1 LVINVAVNSNQIR
14 NIEKIGVSRM
24 IDEDLEVGEEIHE
37 VSDNSPTLTGDVASH
52 QDQPEISQN
61 PPELQK
67 RLMNKNLQFFLGVLA
82 YPILLIIAS
91 YLFFEIGWAI
101 GNYDTGVFIQWTV
114 IVGGYVVGIVL
125 GFTSG
130 HRSFAWGIIASIV
143 IIPFLIFIL
152 FLLLILLFVFSDP
165 IPGM

>member
-1 LVINVAVNSNQIR
+1 
-14 NIEKIGVSRM
+14 
-24 IDEDLEVGEEIHE
+24 
-37 VSDNSPTLTGDVASH
+37 
-52 QDQPEISQN
+52 
-61 PPELQK
+61 
-67 RLMNKNLQFFLGVLA
+67 LA
-82 YPILLIIAS
+82 YPILLIIAGN
-91 YLFFEIGWAI
+91 LFFEIGGTI

-143 IIPFLIFIL
+143 IIPFLFFIL
-152 FLLLILLFVFSDP
+152 FLLFILLLLSSDP

>member
-1 LVINVAVNSNQIR
+1 
-14 NIEKIGVSRM
+14 M
-24 IDEDLEVGEEIHE
+24 IDENLESGDEVKL
-37 VSDNSPTLTGDVASH
+37 VSDNSQTLTGDVGYF
-52 QDQPEISQN
+52 QDQSEPSQN

-67 RLMNKNLQFFLGVLA
+67 RMMNKYLQFFLGVLA
-82 YPILLIIAS
+82 YPILLIIAGN
-91 YLFFEIGWAI
+91 LFFEIGWAI

-152 FLLLILLFVFSDP
+152 FLLLILLFLFSDP

>member
-1 LVINVAVNSNQIR
+1 
-14 NIEKIGVSRM
+14 M
-24 IDEDLEVGEEIHE
+24 IDEDFEREEE
-37 VSDNSPTLTGDVASH
+37 FKQASYNSPTITGDVAYFQEQS
-52 QDQPEISQN
+52 EISQN
-61 PPELQK
+61 PPDMQK
-67 RLMNKNLQFFLGVLA
+67 QMMNKNLQFFLGVLV
-82 YPILLIIAS
+82 YPILLMIAG
-91 YLFFEIGWAI
+91 YFFFEIGWAI

-143 IIPFLIFIL
+143 IIPFLFFIL
-152 FLLLILLFVFSDP
+152 FLLFILLLLSSDP

>member
-1 LVINVAVNSNQIR
+1 
-14 NIEKIGVSRM
+14 M
-24 IDEDLEVGEEIHE
+24 IDEDLEGGEEIHE
-37 VSDNSPTLTGDVASH
+37 VSDNSPTLTGDVAYL

-67 RLMNKNLQFFLGVLA
+67 RMMNKNLQFFLGVLA
-82 YPILLIIAS
+82 YPILLIIAG

-130 HRSFAWGIIASIV
+130 HRPFAWGIIASIV
-143 IIPFLIFIL
+143 IIPFLFFIL
-152 FLLLILLFVFSDP
+152 FLLFIVLLLSSDP

>member
-1 LVINVAVNSNQIR
+1 
-14 NIEKIGVSRM
+14 M

-37 VSDNSPTLTGDVASH
+37 VSDNSPTLTGDVAYL

-82 YPILLIIAS
+82 YPILLIIAG

>member
-1 LVINVAVNSNQIR
+1 
-14 NIEKIGVSRM
+14 M
-24 IDEDLEVGEEIHE
+24 
-37 VSDNSPTLTGDVASH
+37 
-52 QDQPEISQN
+52 
-61 PPELQK
+61 
-67 RLMNKNLQFFLGVLA
+67 MNKNLQFFLGVLA
-82 YPILLIIAS
+82 YPILLIIAG

>member
-1 LVINVAVNSNQIR
+1 
-14 NIEKIGVSRM
+14 M

-37 VSDNSPTLTGDVASH
+37 VSDNSPTLTGDVAH
-52 QDQPEISQN
+52 LQDQPEISQN

-67 RLMNKNLQFFLGVLA
+67 RMMNKNLQFFLGVLA
-82 YPILLIIAS
+82 YPILLIIAG

-130 HRSFAWGIIASIV
+130 HRPFAWGIIASIV

>member
-1 LVINVAVNSNQIR
+1 
-14 NIEKIGVSRM
+14 M
-24 IDEDLEVGEEIHE
+24 TDEDLEGGEEIHE
-37 VSDNSPTLTGDVASH
+37 GSDNSPTLTGDVAYL
-52 QDQPEISQN
+52 QEQPEISQN

-67 RLMNKNLQFFLGVLA
+67 RMMNKYLQFFLGVLA
-82 YPILLIIAS
+82 YPILLIIAGN
-91 YLFFEIGWAI
+91 LFFEIGGTI

-143 IIPFLIFIL
+143 IIPFLFFIL
-152 FLLLILLFVFSDP
+152 FLLFILLLLSSDP

>member
-1 LVINVAVNSNQIR
+1 
-14 NIEKIGVSRM
+14 M
-24 IDEDLEVGEEIHE
+24 IDENLESGDEVKL
-37 VSDNSPTLTGDVASH
+37 VSDNSQTLTGDVGYF
-52 QDQPEISQN
+52 QDQSEPSQN

-67 RLMNKNLQFFLGVLA
+67 RMMNKYLQFFLGVLA
-82 YPILLIIAS
+82 YPILLIIAGN
-91 YLFFEIGWAI
+91 LFFEIGWAI

-114 IVGGYVVGIVL
+114 IVGGYVVGIFL

-152 FLLLILLFVFSDP
+152 FLLLILLFLFSDP

>member
-1 LVINVAVNSNQIR
+1 
-14 NIEKIGVSRM
+14 M

-37 VSDNSPTLTGDVASH
+37 VSDNSPTLTGDVAYL

-82 YPILLIIAS
+82 YPILLIIAG

-130 HRSFAWGIIASIV
+130 HRSFAWGLIASIV
-143 IIPFLIFIL
+143 IIPILLFIL
-152 FLLLILLFVFSDP
+152 FLLLIMWIASSD

>member
-1 LVINVAVNSNQIR
+1 
-14 NIEKIGVSRM
+14 M
-24 IDEDLEVGEEIHE
+24 IDENLESGDEVKL
-37 VSDNSPTLTGDVASH
+37 VSDNSQTLTGDVGYF
-52 QDQPEISQN
+52 QDQSEPSQN

-67 RLMNKNLQFFLGVLA
+67 RMMNKYLQFFLGVLA
-82 YPILLIIAS
+82 YPILLIIAGN
-91 YLFFEIGWAI
+91 LFFEIGWAI

-152 FLLLILLFVFSDP
+152 FLLFILLLLFSDP

>member
-1 LVINVAVNSNQIR
+1 MS
-14 NIEKIGVSRM
+14 
-24 IDEDLEVGEEIHE
+24 DEDLERGEEIHE
-37 VSDNSPTLTGDVASH
+37 VSDNSPTLTGDVAYL

-67 RLMNKNLQFFLGVLA
+67 RMMNKNLQFFLGVLA
-82 YPILLIIAS
+82 YPILLIIAG

-143 IIPFLIFIL
+143 IIPILLFIL
-152 FLLLILLFVFSDP
+152 FLLLIMWIASSD

>member
-1 LVINVAVNSNQIR
+1 
-14 NIEKIGVSRM
+14 M
-24 IDEDLEVGEEIHE
+24 IDENLESGDEVKL
-37 VSDNSPTLTGDVASH
+37 VSDNSQTLTGDVGYF
-52 QDQPEISQN
+52 QDQSEPSQN

-67 RLMNKNLQFFLGVLA
+67 RMMNKYLQFFLGVLA
-82 YPILLIIAS
+82 YPILLIIAGN
-91 YLFFEIGWAI
+91 LFFEIGWAI

-143 IIPFLIFIL
+143 IIPFLKNITFDKSGNRPMSKGPKVVEMSYL
-152 FLLLILLFVFSDP
+152 LSTKFLP
-165 IPGM
+165 H

>member
-1 LVINVAVNSNQIR
+1 
-14 NIEKIGVSRM
+14 M
-24 IDEDLEVGEEIHE
+24 IDEDFEREEE
-37 VSDNSPTLTGDVASH
+37 FKQAGYNSPTITGDVVYLQEQS
-52 QDQPEISQN
+52 EISQN
-61 PPELQK
+61 PPDMQK
-67 RLMNKNLQFFLGVLA
+67 QMMNKNLQFFLGVLV
-82 YPILLIIAS
+82 YPILLMIAG
-91 YLFFEIGWAI
+91 YFFFEIGWAI

-114 IVGGYVVGIVL
+114 ILGGYVVGIVL

-152 FLLLILLFVFSDP
+152 FLLLILLFLFSDP

>member
-1 LVINVAVNSNQIR
+1 
-14 NIEKIGVSRM
+14 M
-24 IDEDLEVGEEIHE
+24 IDENLESGDEVKL
-37 VSDNSPTLTGDVASH
+37 VSDNSQTLTGDVGYF
-52 QDQPEISQN
+52 QDQSEPSQN

-67 RLMNKNLQFFLGVLA
+67 RMMNKYLQFFLGVLA
-82 YPILLIIAS
+82 YPILLIIAGN
-91 YLFFEIGWAI
+91 LFFEIGWAI

-114 IVGGYVVGIVL
+114 IVGGYVVGIFL

-130 HRSFAWGIIASIV
+130 HRPFAWGIIASIV

-152 FLLLILLFVFSDP
+152 FLLLILLFLFSDP